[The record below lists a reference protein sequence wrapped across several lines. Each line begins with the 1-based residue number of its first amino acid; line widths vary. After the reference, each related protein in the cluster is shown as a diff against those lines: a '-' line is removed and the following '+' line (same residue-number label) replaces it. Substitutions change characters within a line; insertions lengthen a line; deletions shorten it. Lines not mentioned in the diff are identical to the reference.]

1 MLEHR
6 KNRRCKCGEGV
17 GWRSRTVPGDSASTA
32 GAVTALT
39 VPYSSVSP
47 AEQRE
52 QLSAGKQHLVHT
64 QSELQARWNEAG

>member
-1 MLEHR
+1 M
-6 KNRRCKCGEGV
+6 
-17 GWRSRTVPGDSASTA
+17 PGDSASTA

-64 QSELQARWNEAG
+64 QSELQAHWKEAG